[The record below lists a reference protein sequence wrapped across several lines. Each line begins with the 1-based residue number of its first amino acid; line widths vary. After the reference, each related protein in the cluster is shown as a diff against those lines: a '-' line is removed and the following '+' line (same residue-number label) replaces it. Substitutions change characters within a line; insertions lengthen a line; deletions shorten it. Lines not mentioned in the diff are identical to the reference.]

1 MSSGDELD
9 KTTNHFLIT
18 LPDAG
23 EFNPSEE

>member
-1 MSSGDELD
+1 MPSGDEQD
-9 KTTNHFLIT
+9 TTTNHFLTT